1 MTRKTKDRIM
11 QIITYFFSS
20 FSLLVLLAVIIF
32 VFGRGF
38 KVLSFKFIGGDYNST
53 VINASKKPEASS
65 LGGYSAP
72 DLEEDEYFS
81 EKWGIALKDS
91 LDTEHNRV
99 VVVSYLDNK
108 SPLHL
113 MKDNYEDDKIVGIK
127 EEYQVNIIS
136 GFTEDESYI
145 AAYGKDGAEDIVL
158 KLAQMSQ
165 INRLSAYHGGGGIRG
180 SIITTLLLIV
190 MTLII
195 ALPLGIG
202 AAIFLNEYQT
212 ENKFTTILRSFIDM
226 LTGVPS
232 VIYGLVGATV
242 FIPLSQAVA
251 AARGPNVLAGA
262 FTLAVIILPVIIKTT
277 EEALGAI
284 PDSFRSASLALGAT
298 RTQTVFKVV
307 LPNAWGGI
315 ITAVVLAIGR
325 IIGESAALIYVMG
338 TTIQDRISVNSQ
350 STSLSVHIWR
360 LMSGESPNLDASC
373 AISII
378 ILVVVLILNLL
389 TKLISKKLVKYH

>member
-81 EKWGIALKDS
+81 GNWGVALKDS

-158 KLAQMSQ
+158 KLDQM
-165 INRLSAYHGGGGIRG
+165 IKGVLYDRDNR
-180 SIITTLLLIV
+180 
-190 MTLII
+190 
-195 ALPLGIG
+195 
-202 AAIFLNEYQT
+202 
-212 ENKFTTILRSFIDM
+212 
-226 LTGVPS
+226 
-232 VIYGLVGATV
+232 
-242 FIPLSQAVA
+242 
-251 AARGPNVLAGA
+251 
-262 FTLAVIILPVIIKTT
+262 
-277 EEALGAI
+277 
-284 PDSFRSASLALGAT
+284 
-298 RTQTVFKVV
+298 
-307 LPNAWGGI
+307 
-315 ITAVVLAIGR
+315 
-325 IIGESAALIYVMG
+325 
-338 TTIQDRISVNSQ
+338 
-350 STSLSVHIWR
+350 
-360 LMSGESPNLDASC
+360 
-373 AISII
+373 
-378 ILVVVLILNLL
+378 
-389 TKLISKKLVKYH
+389 SKKK